1 MDKVQT
7 VPASDHVKLV
17 EVTVNGRPVRLEK
30 EQLTGLEI
38 KQAAIGQQVPIELDF
53 ILQLELAN
61 GDAKIIGDADE
72 VKIKPHQRFTAIAN
86 DDNS

>member
-7 VPASDHVKLV
+7 VPASDHAKLV

-61 GDAKIIGDADE
+61 GDAKIIGDTDE